1 MPKNGMLVRILLA
14 VTAVA
19 ALATIAVTAAGAART
34 SVTLKGDGSTF
45 VQPLVNAWTQ
55 LPNPGN
61 SPFTKATGISV
72 TYGGGGSGQGV
83 TDITNKVVQFGASDA
98 PLTAFNPTCKT
109 CVQTPW
115 ALSGTGII
123 VHIDGV
129 NKTLNMS
136 GAVLASIYLHK
147 ITYWDDKQIKALNKG
162 VNLPHTPIE
171 TVVRNSA
178 SGTTYNFTDF
188 LASSSTSFK
197 HIIGKANV
205 LPPWTNV
212 KTGTYVAKK
221 GSSGVAG
228 EVAATNGAIGYVDIY
243 YGHSAGLSMLAIENN
258 NGRFVS
264 PTLPAILAAAQLQ
277 TKPSADGSLSIV
289 NPPKATKFKGAYPI
303 STYTYVDV
311 QEHSGS
317 FANPLKSLLA
327 WAISSGQHYSTANYF
342 VPIPAAIV
350 KFDRA
355 QIKKI
360 SS

>member
-1 MPKNGMLVRILLA
+1 MPKTGMLVRISL
-14 VTAVA
+14 TVA
-19 ALATIAVTAAGAART
+19 AAAALVTVAASGAGAARQ

-55 LPNPGN
+55 LPTPAS
-61 SPFTKATGISV
+61 SPFTTASHIDV

-98 PLTAFNPTCKT
+98 PLTAFSPTCKT

-123 VHIDGV
+123 YHLNGV
-129 NKTLNMS
+129 TTPLKMS
-136 GAVLASIYLHK
+136 GAVLADIYLHK
-147 ITYWDDKQIKALNKG
+147 VTFWDNKEIKSLNKG
-162 VNLPHTPIE
+162 VSLPHTAIE

-188 LASSSTSFK
+188 LASSSSAFRSV
-197 HIIGKANV
+197 IGKANV

-228 EVAATNGAIGYVDIY
+228 EVAATDGAIGYVDIY
-243 YGHSAGLSMLAIENN
+243 YGKTAKLKMMAIQNKA
-258 NGRFVS
+258 GRFIVPS
-264 PTLPAILAAAQLQ
+264 PAGILAASKLQ
-277 TKPSADGSLSIV
+277 THPHADGSLSIV
-289 NPPKATKFKGAYPI
+289 NPPNTGKFKGAYPI

-311 QEHSGS
+311 QKHSGS
-317 FANPLKSLLA
+317 NAAPLRTLLN
-327 WAISSGQHYSTANYF
+327 WAVTTGQTYAGKNLF
-342 VPIPAAIV
+342 VPLPSAIV
-350 KFDRA
+350 TFDKTN
-355 QIKKI
+355 IKKI
-360 SS
+360 VS